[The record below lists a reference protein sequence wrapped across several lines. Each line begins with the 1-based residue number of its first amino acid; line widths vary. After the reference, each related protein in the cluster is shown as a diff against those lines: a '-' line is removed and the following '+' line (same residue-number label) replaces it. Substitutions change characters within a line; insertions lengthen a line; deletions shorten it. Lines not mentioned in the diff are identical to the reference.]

1 MSVDRNSVAFPQ
13 AQVARH
19 ALHFLPDLAV
29 VQVQN
34 HLVRQSLYADQV
46 RDEVFRVVRRRRA
59 SGGRRACAH
68 GCVWRTRRRGVGTRR
83 RRWRDGFRCGL
94 WRRRLR
100 R

>member
-34 HLVRQSLYADQV
+34 HLVRQALYADQV
-46 RDEVFRVVRRRRA
+46 RDEVFRAVR
-59 SGGRRACAH
+59 C
-68 GCVWRTRRRGVGTRR
+68 RGVSGDCNP
-83 RRWRDGFRCGL
+83 WLGSGFDANGPCI
-94 WRRRLR
+94 
-100 R
+100 